1 MGKGFGQ
8 TKNTAESNEKRIR
21 RICFVKSVFL
31 KITEQTESELL
42 PLQ

>member
-1 MGKGFGQ
+1 MK
-8 TKNTAESNEKRIR
+8 KRIR
-21 RICFVKSVFL
+21 RIRFVKSVFL